1 MTYYSDILKNIQ
13 AQGNFRT
20 IPKDGSTGYVDFST
34 NDYMGLGEREDLRSE
49 FFSDEHHRH
58 IPMTSSAS
66 RLLASRQ
73 DEHFRLEDMMS
84 QLYGRDIL
92 LFNSGYHA
100 NTGIIS
106 AIAGQGTFIVADRLS
121 HASIIDGI
129 VLSRAPFTRF
139 RHNDYNHLESII
151 QKNAGRYE
159 RLLVITESVF
169 SMEGDSCDIAVLA
182 SLKQK
187 YPSVQ
192 LYIDEAH
199 AFGVCGPKGLGLAKA
214 SPYYESVDIIV
225 GTFGKAAASCGAFTA
240 VSPVMKSFLINRS
253 RSFIFSTA
261 LPPINSAWT
270 RFIVEKLTAMDT
282 ERTKVGHLSSLL
294 AEALDSTQP
303 PSHITPLIIGD
314 AARAVKLSE
323 NLLALGYKALPIR
336 TPTVPAG
343 TERLRFSISAAMDE
357 SDITGLKK
365 VLSSL

>member
-20 IPKDGSTGYVDFST
+20 IPTGGSTGYVDFST

-49 FFSDEHHRH
+49 FFSDRH
-58 IPMTSSAS
+58 NRLIPMTSSAS

-73 DEHFRLEDMMS
+73 EEHFRLEEMMS
-84 QLYGRDIL
+84 RLYGRDIL

-106 AIAGQGTFIVADRLS
+106 AIAGQGTFIIADRLC

-129 VLSRAPFTRF
+129 ILSRAPFTRF
-139 RHNDYNHLESII
+139 RHNDNNHLESLIR
-151 QKNAGRYE
+151 QNAGRYE
-159 RLLVITESVF
+159 RLLVITESIF
-169 SMEGDSCDIAVLA
+169 SMDGDSCNIDVLA
-182 SLKQK
+182 ALKQK

-192 LYIDEAH
+192 LYVDEAH
-199 AFGVCGPKGLGLAKA
+199 AFGVCGPQGLGLAKA
-214 SPYYESVDIIV
+214 SAGYDAIDIIV

-240 VSPVMKSFLINRS
+240 VSPVIKSFLINKS

-261 LPPINSAWT
+261 LPPLNSAWT
-270 RFIVEKLTAMDT
+270 RFIVEKLTAMDS
-282 ERTKVGHLSSLL
+282 ERAKVVRLSRLL
-294 AEALDSTQP
+294 AEALGSSRQ
-303 PSHITPLIIGD
+303 PSHITPLITGD
-314 AARAVKLSE
+314 AVKAVKLSE

-343 TERLRFSISAAMDE
+343 TERLRFSISAAMDD

-365 VLSSL
+365 ALSAL